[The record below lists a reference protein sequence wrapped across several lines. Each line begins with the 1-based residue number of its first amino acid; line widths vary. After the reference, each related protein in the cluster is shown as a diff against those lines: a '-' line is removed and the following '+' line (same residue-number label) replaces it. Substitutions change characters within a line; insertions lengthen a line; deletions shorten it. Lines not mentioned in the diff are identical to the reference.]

1 MTINSFDIPNPE
13 HYDCLIRNYNI
24 GHSTLNLRVR
34 HNTNPEDTF
43 YIQFSSVAYFSGAIR
58 WHGANFVIKP
68 DDEMLH
74 ILRKSEY
81 FDKFSDTKLLELPSY
96 KLYEVKTLRDTIQ
109 IIARRGGIVQN
120 QDIL

>member
-1 MTINSFDIPNPE
+1 MTTNTFDILNPE
-13 HYDCLIRNYNI
+13 QYDCLIRKYGI
-24 GHSTLNLRVR
+24 GHSKLNIRVR

-43 YIQFSSVAYFSGAIR
+43 FIQFSSVAYFSGTIR
-58 WHGANFVIKP
+58 WRGANFVIKS

-81 FDKFSDTKLLELPSY
+81 FDKFSDVKLLKIPPY

-109 IIARRGGIVQN
+109 IIARRGTIIRN
-120 QDIL
+120 DEIL